1 MSDTDQNIQSAATW
15 LYEEYHLFYKEFLN
29 ILDLAKLAFEKRD
42 FASSIRVS
50 SRRLSLYSI
59 SITEVGNRL
68 KLEFPKIH
76 DNIDKWWAVETCYQG
91 LIRGEYDEDIARAYL
106 HSLRRKI
113 YQGEWRAADYS
124 FTEMT
129 STAGELSTQI
139 ISLSSSMAA

>member
-1 MSDTDQNIQSAATW
+1 MNDTNQHIQSAATW
-15 LYEEYHLFYKEFLN
+15 LYEEYHLFYEEFLK

-59 SITEVGNRL
+59 SIAEVGNRL
-68 KLEFPKIH
+68 KLSYPQIH
-76 DNIDKWWAVETCYQG
+76 SDIDQWWEVEYHYQG

-113 YQGEWRAADYS
+113 YQGEWRPTDYS
-124 FTEMT
+124 FTELI
-129 STAGELSTQI
+129 SGPGELSAQI
-139 ISLSSSMAA
+139 V